1 MQLLSTYND
10 NLGTAVLL
18 LGPPGGGKTVLG
30 CRLFPKTYVLV
41 ADMNFASGVRYLA
54 KINETENVVGF
65 DTVAIDETGKKLG
78 PQEWYPRMFKL
89 LDIATKDPNIG
100 AIFID
105 SATFVADYI
114 IAKIAMCSDPA
125 NIRMPAGKES
135 FDKWAQYLATWRGLI
150 LELRASG
157 KKIIMSAHETK
168 DKDESDSIFKYTIAL
183 SGQIAQKLPNMFSDV
198 WRCEVEE
205 SGQTVKYKV
214 RLLGNIRH
222 ELKNNFGWT
231 EVSLD
236 SDEVV
241 KRVRATLK
249 PQTK

>member
-125 NIRMPAGKES
+125 NIRMPA
-135 FDKWAQYLATWRGLI
+135 
-150 LELRASG
+150 
-157 KKIIMSAHETK
+157 